1 MSNQHDKPITIAL
14 NPKPVRVL
22 FNGRVVADTARALML
37 KEVDLPPVQYIPRQ
51 DVDMT
56 LLERTTQKTHCGYKG
71 DASYFTIR
79 VAGRTAENAVWSY
92 ETPYPSVAGIEGHL
106 AFYPDR
112 IDAIEEQGAPAE

>member
-1 MSNQHDKPITIAL
+1 MSNKHDITIAL
-14 NPKPVRVL
+14 NPKRVRVL
-22 FNGRVVADTARALML
+22 FQGRVVADTAHALML
-37 KEVDLPPVQYIPRQ
+37 KEVDMPAVPYIPRQ

-79 VAGRTAENAVWSY
+79 VAGRTAKNAVWSY
-92 ETPYPSVAGIEGHL
+92 EEPYPDVAAIKDHL

-112 IDAIEEQGAPAE
+112 VERIEELPAER